1 MGDRWVIGGWHLS
14 WMLSDHPNYPTPRGI
29 SSQPKPPSRCQ
40 SVGGTY
46 CDRWVAPIVD
56 AIRPP
61 KLPNAPGKQQPTQT
75 SKSMSIGAMSI
86 GGWHLLRSVGGTYCG
101 CHPTTQT
108 TQSPGEAVANSN
120 LQVDVNRCDVN
131 RWVAPIVDAI
141 RPPKLLKAP
150 GRQ

>member
-1 MGDRWVIGGWHLS
+1 M
-14 WMLSDHPNYPTPRGI
+14 
-29 SSQPKPPSRCQ
+29 
-40 SVGGTY
+40 
-46 CDRWVAPIVD
+46 D

-120 LQVDVNRCDVN
+120 LQVDVNR
-131 RWVAPIVDAI
+131 WVAPIVDASGWHVLWMLRDQRAAFYLRCAVEVTKDQPLNRT
-141 RPPKLLKAP
+141 RPTQNASYKMLAN
-150 GRQ
+150 GIQ

>member
-1 MGDRWVIGGWHLS
+1 M
-14 WMLSDHPNYPTPRGI
+14 
-29 SSQPKPPSRCQ
+29 
-40 SVGGTY
+40 GGTY

-120 LQVDVNRCDVN
+120 LQVDVNR
-131 RWVAPIVDAI
+131 WVAPIVDASGWHVLWMLRDQRAAFYLRCAVEVTKDQPLNRT
-141 RPPKLLKAP
+141 RPTQNASYKMLAN
-150 GRQ
+150 GIQ